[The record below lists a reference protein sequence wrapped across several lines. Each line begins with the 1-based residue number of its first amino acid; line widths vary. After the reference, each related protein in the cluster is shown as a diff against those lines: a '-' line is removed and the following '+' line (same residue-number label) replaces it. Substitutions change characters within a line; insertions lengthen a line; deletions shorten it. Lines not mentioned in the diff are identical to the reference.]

1 VTGVAERGS
10 ETVIRYWIQ
19 DRGLKKRAE
28 PGQQV
33 AKKSTDWQDLTLAVT
48 PRYATH
54 VMTN

>member
-1 VTGVAERGS
+1 MTGVAERGS